1 MQYLY
6 LAIAIIGEVFAT
18 SFLRQTE
25 GFTRLGPTVIALM
38 GYLVTFYFLA
48 LALRTIPTG
57 VAYAIWAGFGVVLV
71 AGVAWVIQGQKLDT
85 AAIIGMSFIVVGVV
99 IMNGFSG
106 AVSH

>member
-57 VAYAIWAGFGVVLV
+57 VAYAIWAGLGVVLV

-85 AAIIGMSFIVVGVV
+85 AAIIGMSFIVAGVV
-99 IMNGFSG
+99 ILNGFSD

>member
-18 SFLRQTE
+18 SFLRHTE

-57 VAYAIWAGFGVVLV
+57 VAYAIWAGLGVVLV

>member
-18 SFLRQTE
+18 SLLRQTE
-25 GFTRLGPTVIALM
+25 GFTKIGPTMLALG

-57 VAYAIWAGFGVVLV
+57 VAYAIWAGLGVVLV
-71 AGVAWVIQGQKLDT
+71 AAVAWLIQGQKLDS
-85 AAIIGMSFIVVGVV
+85 AAMIGMGFIVVGVV
-99 IMNGFSG
+99 IMNGFSS
-106 AVSH
+106 AVPH